1 MLDEMM
7 VSGNSVHSVK
17 GGTIVYL
24 LTADVRASATA
35 IGLFKML
42 PGSLR

>member
-1 MLDEMM
+1 M
-7 VSGNSVHSVK
+7 VSGNSVHNVK

-24 LTADVRASATA
+24 SSADVRALATA
-35 IGLFKML
+35 IVLFKML